1 MGGEHIFWSLKHI
14 LNLLHLKILVNQDL
28 QIIFFKFKKK
38 KEASVKTSTTQSHS
52 TSRWNSSQL
61 NSPLGQYPMHSEE
74 KYKCSFFSVLAS
86 WAEFLLGIKRNKYE
100 WLSRRH
106 TVKLPFITNI
116 VCPCIM
122 KHDQPRYQ
130 YKKYLSSIS

>member
-1 MGGEHIFWSLKHI
+1 MGGAYFLEFETHSKLATFKNFSKSRSAIFL
-14 LNLLHLKILVNQDL
+14 
-28 QIIFFKFKKK
+28 KFKKK
-38 KEASVKTSTTQSHS
+38 KDTSVKRSTTQSHS